1 MSFDGLEDGF
11 SASDRAESPVF
22 YTCLDSLPQLLAH
35 LEVVLQESVDFLK
48 CLLSLT
54 ILSAKESLE
63 FSEELFATLLA
74 LLNIEDDTSAEGSL
88 LTS

>member
-1 MSFDGLEDGF
+1 M
-11 SASDRAESPVF
+11 
-22 YTCLDSLPQLLAH
+22 
-35 LEVVLQESVDFLK
+35 VLQESVDFLK
-48 CLLSLT
+48 SLLSLT
-54 ILSAKESLE
+54 ILSAKDSLE